1 MTHYFYPYYC
11 QLRLSRLGIVL
22 VVACGVIHATN
33 GPTPADEVAD
43 TMAKFREPIRRS
55 VDKGLAWLAAAQA
68 EDGAFPGQHGTTT
81 AVPALAGMAFLSA
94 GHTPGLGPYG
104 RHINKCIDYVL
115 ELEQKGGDG
124 KPNGYLVRTPD
135 DKMYAHCIATLFL
148 SEVSGMVDPRRQQKI
163 EEALSRALLLILTAQ
178 EIPKPLPHVGGW
190 RYSPTSTDSDLSLT
204 GWAIMAL
211 RSARLN
217 GAPVPDEAIANA
229 VTYVLKNH
237 DPKSGG
243 FGYSGPSPNAAMT
256 GVGLLC
262 LSLSGQH
269 EHEALPGAGSYI
281 LQHRNGNL
289 GGHPEYAEYYC
300 SQAMFQLGGD
310 KWVSWAEQMYPRII
324 GKQSA
329 NGSWSNGG
337 YHTAMMILSMTVSY
351 RQLPVYQ
358 R

>member
-1 MTHYFYPYYC
+1 
-11 QLRLSRLGIVL
+11 
-22 VVACGVIHATN
+22 
-33 GPTPADEVAD
+33 
-43 TMAKFREPIRRS
+43 
-55 VDKGLAWLAAAQA
+55 
-68 EDGAFPGQHGTTT
+68 AFPGQHGTTT

-94 GHTPGLGPYG
+94 GYTPGLGPYG
-104 RHINKCIDYVL
+104 KHINRCVDYVL
-115 ELEQKGGDG
+115 EYEQKDGAG
-124 KPNGYLVRTPD
+124 KPNGYLVRTGA

-148 SEVSGMVDPRRQQKI
+148 SEVSGMVDPQRQQKI
-163 EEALSRALLLILTAQ
+163 DEALSRALLLILKAQ
-178 EIPKPLPHVGGW
+178 QINKAPPHAGGW
-190 RYSPTSTDSDLSLT
+190 RYEPTSTDSDLSLT

-229 VTYVLKNH
+229 VKYVYKNH
-237 DPKSGG
+237 EPNSGG
-243 FGYSGPSPNAAMT
+243 FGYSGPQPNVAMT

-269 EHEALPGAGSYI
+269 ASEALPAAGNYI
-281 LQHRNGNL
+281 LKHSNGNL

-310 KWVSWAEQMYPRII
+310 KWVAWAEQMYPRII
-324 GKQSA
+324 SKQSA
-329 NGSWSNGG
+329 NGSWSNAG
-337 YHTAMMILSMTVSY
+337 YNTAMLILSMTVSY